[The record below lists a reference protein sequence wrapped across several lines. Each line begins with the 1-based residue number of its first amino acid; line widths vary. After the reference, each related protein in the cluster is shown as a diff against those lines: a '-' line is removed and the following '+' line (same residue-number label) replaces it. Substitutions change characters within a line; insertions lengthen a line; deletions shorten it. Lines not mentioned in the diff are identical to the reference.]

1 MKTSTKMSSKRK
13 YSEFSAGHS
22 VAGESRERTSHYQA
36 SKHKKKRDTAG
47 DNPTSISWLKKR
59 ARTIERR
66 LNRKDSLPANVQ
78 HELEKELDHHKQKLD
93 DLADGKKRGAMIKK
107 YHMVRFFERKKA
119 DRLAKQIR
127 TQLEATTDE
136 EERKKLQADL
146 HTAGV
151 DSLYA
156 KYFPHRERYVSLYP
170 ASSSGVEEGEEGVK
184 TEDASTAARSL
195 RTERPPLWSVIEKA
209 AKKGHSALVQIQER
223 KSAGGSRSKSPQE
236 RPSTHPQIKTRTFA
250 TPQSEGLIKGKSK
263 HRQGS
268 ELSDHSNDDDSD
280 GGFFEEG

>member
-1 MKTSTKMSSKRK
+1 MSSKRK

-22 VAGESRERTSHYQA
+22 VAGESRERTSSYQA
-36 SKHKKKRDTAG
+36 SKHKRRRDTAG
-47 DNPTSISWLKKR
+47 DKPTSINWLKKR

-78 HELEKELDHHKQKLD
+78 HELEKELDHHKRKLN

-146 HTAGV
+146 HTAEV

-156 KYFPHRERYVSLYP
+156 RYFPHRERYVSLYP
-170 ASSSGVEEGEEGVK
+170 VSSSNAEGEEGAK

-195 RTERPPLWSVIEKA
+195 RTERPPLWSVIEKT

-223 KSAGGSRSKSPQE
+223 KSTGDSRSKSPQE
-236 RPSTHPQIKTRTFA
+236 RPSTHPQPKSKTFSA
-250 TPQSEGLIKGKSK
+250 PESEGFTKGKGK
-263 HRQGS
+263 HPQG
-268 ELSDHSNDDDSD
+268 LGPLDHSNDDDSD